1 VALRDAQLKGRIHLH
16 VSVVSCLIRSVFPA
30 IGASVCRAALYFAR
44 MDYEDYQMRINTS
57 ALEFIWQ
64 SSPSLG
70 AASRSL
76 TGMLYGGYGPISW
89 DYCFDVSAVVQGQLK
104 ELLAVAHGSLNK
116 ACVVASGG
124 SDGTATLPLSRAA
137 FHLCAPPPL
146 GCPCCRLHATAF
158 LFRTTPPW
166 RTGT

>member
-1 VALRDAQLKGRIHLH
+1 MLLALRDILIELASCSSALVGGRTRS
-16 VSVVSCLIRSVFPA
+16 VSVSSGDFVTL
-30 IGASVCRAALYFAR
+30 AALYFAR

-89 DYCFDVSAVVQGQLK
+89 DYCFDVSVVVRGTVNGFAQFVCG
-104 ELLAVAHGSLNK
+104 
-116 ACVVASGG
+116 CVWE
-124 SDGTATLPLSRAA
+124 
-137 FHLCAPPPL
+137 
-146 GCPCCRLHATAF
+146 
-158 LFRTTPPW
+158 FR
-166 RTGT
+166 

>member
-1 VALRDAQLKGRIHLH
+1 
-16 VSVVSCLIRSVFPA
+16 
-30 IGASVCRAALYFAR
+30 

-89 DYCFDVSAVVQGQLK
+89 DYCFDVSVAVQGD
-104 ELLAVAHGSLNK
+104 S
-116 ACVVASGG
+116 
-124 SDGTATLPLSRAA
+124 SRA
-137 FHLCAPPPL
+137 L
-146 GCPCCRLHATAF
+146 
-158 LFRTTPPW
+158 
-166 RTGT
+166 